1 MAVDPEVVGALK
13 ASGAYLEGH
22 FQLTSGRHSGQYLE
36 KFNLLQWPQYTE
48 LVCKKMAEH
57 GRPFAP
63 TTVAGPTTGGVLL
76 AYEVARQLGVRG
88 IFCETDAHG
97 GRSFQR
103 GFKFQLGEKVLVVD
117 DIVTTGGSL
126 IDTID
131 AVIKAGGEPVCVSA
145 IADRTGGKVTFGD
158 VPFLPATEVVMESY
172 PADDCPLCK
181 QGVPLKVT

>member
-1 MAVDPEVVGALK
+1 
-13 ASGAYLEGH
+13 
-22 FQLTSGRHSGQYLE
+22 
-36 KFNLLQWPQYTE
+36 
-48 LVCKKMAEH
+48 MAEH

-88 IFCETDAHG
+88 IFCETDQHG

-103 GFKFQLGEKVLVVD
+103 GFKLQPGEKVMVVD

-126 IDTID
+126 VDTID

-158 VPFLPATEVVMESY
+158 VPFLPATEVVMQSY
-172 PADDCPLCK
+172 APEECPLCK

>member
-1 MAVDPEVVGALK
+1 
-13 ASGAYLEGH
+13 
-22 FQLTSGRHSGQYLE
+22 
-36 KFNLLQWPQYTE
+36 
-48 LVCKKMAEH
+48 MAEH

-88 IFCETDAHG
+88 IFCETDQHG

-103 GFKFQLGEKVLVVD
+103 GFKLQPGEKVMVVD

-126 IDTID
+126 VDTID

-158 VPFLPATEVVMESY
+158 VPFLPATEVVMQSY
-172 PADDCPLCK
+172 PPEECPLCK

>member
-1 MAVDPEVVGALK
+1 
-13 ASGAYLEGH
+13 
-22 FQLTSGRHSGQYLE
+22 
-36 KFNLLQWPQYTE
+36 
-48 LVCKKMAEH
+48 MAEH

-88 IFCETDAHG
+88 IFCETDAAG

-103 GFKFQLGEKVLVVD
+103 GFKLQPGERVMVVD

-126 IDTID
+126 VDTID

-158 VPFLPATEVVMESY
+158 VPFVPATEVVMESFA
-172 PADDCPLCK
+172 PDACPLCA

>member
-1 MAVDPEVVGALK
+1 M
-13 ASGAYLEGH
+13 
-22 FQLTSGRHSGQYLE
+22 TSGRHSGQYLE

-48 LVCKKMAEH
+48 LVCQKMAEH

-63 TTVAGPTTGGVLL
+63 QTIAGPTTGGVLL

-88 IFCETDAHG
+88 IFCETDALG

-103 GFKFQLGEKVLVVD
+103 GFRLQPGERVMVVD
-117 DIVTTGGSL
+117 DIVTTGGS
-126 IDTID
+126 IVDTID
-131 AVIKAGGEPVCVSA
+131 AVYKAGGVPVCVSV

-172 PADDCPLCK
+172 PAGECPLCI
-181 QGVPLKVT
+181 QGVLLKIT

>member
-1 MAVDPEVVGALK
+1 MKAPRWAWLLAALVFL
-13 ASGAYLEGH
+13 SGA
-22 FQLTSGRHSGQYLE
+22 
-36 KFNLLQWPQYTE
+36 
-48 LVCKKMAEH
+48 AEAVTYSSASV
-57 GRPFAP
+57 PFSWIDAS
-63 TTVAGPTTGGVLL
+63 THTKLGPTTGGVLL

-88 IFCETDAHG
+88 IFCETDEHG

-103 GFKFQLGEKVLVVD
+103 GFKLKPRGKVLVVD

-126 IDTID
+126 VDTID

-158 VPFLPATEVVMESY
+158 VPFVPATEVVMESF
-172 PADDCPLCK
+172 PPDDCPLCK